1 MPFRLAAALLI
12 LILTLTGPSM
22 AQTTEAASPTA
33 PPNTSMTPQ
42 AIRDLAGRMSESE
55 FRQLVLERLGVPPAA
70 AAKPAEPALPA
81 DAASTVRQL
90 ADGLGDRIQDAIVG
104 LPVMWERMGEATSTF
119 LQRLGWGGLGW
130 FLLGLAVAIG
140 AGVVA
145 ELVVDRVASRLR
157 RIAKR
162 ATDKG
167 TLREILS
174 ILGARLAL
182 DMFGLIAFLVV
193 TRMVGKALILPEL
206 RPLAAQFFFYC
217 VVVPRFVAA
226 FMRFLFAPTKPAL
239 RLVSID
245 DKNAAYLYRNVVGIV
260 VLAGVAVFVTNFII
274 ANGASLDD
282 VAVGFWPNVIIF
294 AWLGWAIFRARG
306 GVAMMAR
313 GWEKDDTTPAEWH
326 LARTYP
332 SLALAVVGLSWVVFE
347 LMAVAGNTDVVRS
360 GKQYLT
366 LAILLLAPTMDT
378 MIRSLVRHL
387 VAPMQGQG
395 QTAEKAYLSTVRS
408 YIRIGR
414 VIVFGLVIVV
424 IAFMWDLSLSS
435 FTSNQLGLR
444 FAAHIF
450 TLLMILT
457 AGYLVWEVVTLL
469 FNRRIAQETSP
480 EGIDLQ
486 HEDVGEVTGTGGS
499 RLTTVLPLLRMAA
512 QATIIVLTVL
522 VALSNLGIDITP
534 LIAGAGILGLA
545 VGFGAQTLVRD
556 IVSGIFFLV
565 DDAFRVGEYIVVGDI
580 AGTVEKISIRSLQLR
595 HDQGAVHTIPYGELK
610 RVTNNSRDWVIVKMK
625 FTVPF
630 DADINKIRKI
640 FKQIGADIMQ
650 APYAD
655 DIIQTFKSQG
665 VGAVDDVG
673 IMVRGKFMSKPGK
686 QWVIRK
692 DIYARV
698 QAAFAAAGIEFARRE
713 VRVSVSG
720 KAFHDL
726 DESEREAVAE
736 AAVQAALP
744 KG

>member
-1 MPFRLAAALLI
+1 MPFRLAVVLLFIALA
-12 LILTLTGPSM
+12 LTGPLA
-22 AQTTEAASPTA
+22 AQTPAA
-33 PPNTSMTPQ
+33 PPQAMTPQ
-42 AIRDLAGRMSESE
+42 AIHDLASRMSEAE
-55 FRQLVLERLGVPPAA
+55 FRQFVLERLGTPSD
-70 AAKPAEPALPA
+70 AAKPGQPAPPA

-90 ADGLGDRIQDAIVG
+90 FEGLGDRIQDAIVG
-104 LPVMWERMGEATSTF
+104 LPVMMERIGQAIATF
-119 LQRLGWGGLGW
+119 LSRLGWGGLGW
-130 FLLGLAVAIG
+130 FVLGLAVAIG
-140 AGVVA
+140 AGIAA
-145 ELVVDRVASRLR
+145 ELLVDRFASRLR
-157 RIAKR
+157 RVAKR

-167 TLREILS
+167 TLRETLS

-193 TRMVGKALILPEL
+193 TRMVGKALIAPEL

-226 FMRFLFAPTKPAL
+226 FMRFLFAPARPSL

-245 DKNAAYLYRNVVGIV
+245 DRNAVYLYRNIVAIV
-260 VLAGVAVFVTNFII
+260 VVAGIAVFVTNFII
-274 ANGASLDD
+274 ANGVSLDD
-282 VAVGFWPNVIIF
+282 VALGFWPNLIIF
-294 AWLGWAIFRARG
+294 AWLGWTIFRARS
-306 GVAMMAR
+306 GVAMMAK
-313 GWEKDDTTPAEWH
+313 GWEDDMTRAESGMARGYPAM
-326 LARTYP
+326 
-332 SLALAVVGLSWVVFE
+332 ALGVTAASWLVFE
-347 LMAVAGNTDVVRS
+347 LMAVAGNTDVTRS

-378 MIRSLVRHL
+378 MVRGLVRHL
-387 VAPMQGQG
+387 VSPMRGQG
-395 QTAEKAYLSTVRS
+395 QTAEKAYLSSVRS

-414 VIVFGLVIVV
+414 VIVFGLVV
-424 IAFMWDLSLSS
+424 IIIALMWELSLSS

-450 TLLMILT
+450 TFLMILA

-480 EGIDLQ
+480 ETIDLQ
-486 HEDVGEVTGTGGS
+486 HEDAGEITGTGGS
-499 RLTTVLPLLRMAA
+499 RLTTVLPLLRIAA
-512 QATIIVLTVL
+512 QATIIVLTIL

-534 LIAGAGILGLA
+534 LVAGAGILGLA
-545 VGFGAQTLVRD
+545 VGFGAQALVRD
-556 IVSGIFFLV
+556 IVSGIFFLI
-565 DDAFRVGEYIVVGDI
+565 DDAFRVGEYIVVGDT
-580 AGTVEKISIRSLQLR
+580 AGTVEKISVRSLQLR
-595 HDQGAVHTIPYGELK
+595 HDQGAVHTIPYGEIK

-640 FKQIGADIMQ
+640 FKQIGADIMS
-650 APYAD
+650 APYAG

-698 QAAFAAAGIEFARRE
+698 QSAFAAAGIEFARRE

-720 KAFHDL
+720 KAYQDL
-726 DESEREAVAE
+726 DESEREAVA
-736 AAVQAALP
+736 ASAVQAALP
-744 KG
+744 RA

>member
-1 MPFRLAAALLI
+1 MPFRLAAVLLFIPLALA
-12 LILTLTGPSM
+12 GPLA
-22 AQTTEAASPTA
+22 AQTPAA
-33 PPNTSMTPQ
+33 PPQAMTPQ
-42 AIRDLAGRMSESE
+42 AIHDLASRMSEAE
-55 FRQLVLERLGVPPAA
+55 FRQFVLERLGMPSD
-70 AAKPAEPALPA
+70 AAKPGEPALAA

-90 ADGLGDRIQDAIVG
+90 FEGLGDRIQDAIVG
-104 LPVMWERMGEATSTF
+104 LPVMMERIGQAIATF
-119 LQRLGWGGLGW
+119 LTRFGWGGLGW
-130 FLLGLAVAIG
+130 FVLVLGVAIG
-140 AGVVA
+140 AGIAA
-145 ELVVDRVASRLR
+145 ELLVDRFASRLR
-157 RIAKR
+157 RVAKR

-167 TLREILS
+167 TLRETLS

-193 TRMVGKALILPEL
+193 TRMVGKALIAPEL

-226 FMRFLFAPTKPAL
+226 FMRFLFAPARPSL

-245 DKNAAYLYRNVVGIV
+245 DRNAVYLYRNIVAIV
-260 VLAGVAVFVTNFII
+260 VVAGIAVFVTNFII
-274 ANGASLDD
+274 ANGVSLDD
-282 VAVGFWPNVIIF
+282 VALGFWPNLIIF
-294 AWLGWAIFRARG
+294 AWLGWTIFRARS
-306 GVAMMAR
+306 GVAMMAK
-313 GWEKDDTTPAEWH
+313 GWEDDMTRAESGMARAYPAM
-326 LARTYP
+326 
-332 SLALAVVGLSWVVFE
+332 ALGVTAASWLVFE
-347 LMAVAGNTDVVRS
+347 LMAVAGNTDVTRS

-378 MIRSLVRHL
+378 MVRGLVRHL
-387 VAPMQGQG
+387 VAPMRGQG
-395 QTAEKAYLSTVRS
+395 QTAEKAYLSSVRS

-414 VIVFGLVIVV
+414 VIVFGLVVVV
-424 IAFMWDLSLSS
+424 IALMWELSLSS

-450 TLLMILT
+450 TFLMILA

-480 EGIDLQ
+480 ETIDLQ
-486 HEDVGEVTGTGGS
+486 HEDAGEITGTGGS
-499 RLTTVLPLLRMAA
+499 RLTTVLPLLRIAA
-512 QATIIVLTVL
+512 QATIIVLTIL

-534 LIAGAGILGLA
+534 LVAGAGILGLA
-545 VGFGAQTLVRD
+545 VGFGAQALVRD
-556 IVSGIFFLV
+556 IVSGIFFLI
-565 DDAFRVGEYIVVGDI
+565 DDAFRVGEYIVVGDT
-580 AGTVEKISIRSLQLR
+580 AGTVEKISVRSLQLR
-595 HDQGAVHTIPYGELK
+595 HDQGAVHTIPYGEIK

-640 FKQIGADIMQ
+640 FKQIGADIMS
-650 APYAD
+650 APYAG

-698 QAAFAAAGIEFARRE
+698 QSAFAAAGIEFARRE

-720 KAFHDL
+720 KAYQDL
-726 DESEREAVAE
+726 DESEREAVA
-736 AAVQAALP
+736 ASAVQAALP
-744 KG
+744 RA